1 MAHDEERNSHRF
13 VGRICDPCLERHGT
27 VRDTDPEERL
37 VAFEPL
43 GIEDG
48 AGPSEE
54 GESSPS
60 GVTVAAVVTKR
71 LAEECV
77 DCRKVRLTRNMSP
90 GRFCPTCCRHEWFC
104 RSCKGESLVSDFF
117 RAKCSMLTRRN
128 PYRNV

>member
-37 VAFEPL
+37 VTFEPL
-43 GIEDG
+43 GIKDG

-60 GVTVAAVVTKR
+60 GVTVAAVVKKR

-77 DCRKVRLTRNMSP
+77 NCRKVRLTRNMSP
-90 GRFCPTCCRHEWFC
+90 GRFCPTCSRHEWFC
-104 RSCKGESLVSDFF
+104 RSCKGESLVSDVFP
-117 RAKCSMLTRRN
+117 RQ
-128 PYRNV
+128 V